1 MHPVFRG
8 QFGMKLTIRRKI
20 ILAFAIFI
28 LINGLLWS
36 LSYYSSYVIN
46 QKIQII
52 EEKSSLFNTVLEA
65 RRYEKNYFLY
75 FDKKDIDEALSYT
88 REAESKLEQ
97 ITERF
102 GKYTLTR
109 NLSEKLQDLRTYEK
123 NLAEIRSVYGEDGS
137 LKIAPDSLEAVS
149 DRQALIRDLGRR
161 ITEDLEKIVAEEHR
175 RVYGLLKQ
183 SRIYHWVALAV
194 IFVMSLST
202 VFFLLFNVHRPM
214 LSIENA
220 IQKIAEGNYSTIPRM
235 ATGDEFESLVTSL
248 NAMIAELNRRSE
260 QLVQAKKLASLG
272 TLTSGVAHELNNPLN
287 NISTS
292 VQILLEELE
301 EDDLEHKQELLQ
313 ETERQVERARD
324 IVKAL
329 LEFSREASFKVA
341 SVSFSHLVDSTLKL
355 IKGDLPPNI
364 TVKVDVPE
372 DIQVQADARRIEQA
386 LLNLFLNGIQA
397 MENGGELTISGWKSK
412 EDGMF
417 YLEVR
422 DTGDGIPPE
431 DLSKIFD
438 PFFTTKGVG
447 KGTGLGLSV
456 THGIIEQHGGRITV
470 KSEPGEGTVFTVNLP
485 LGGEDAFR

>member
-1 MHPVFRG
+1 
-8 QFGMKLTIRRKI
+8 
-20 ILAFAIFI
+20 
-28 LINGLLWS
+28 
-36 LSYYSSYVIN
+36 
-46 QKIQII
+46 
-52 EEKSSLFNTVLEA
+52 
-65 RRYEKNYFLY
+65 
-75 FDKKDIDEALSYT
+75 
-88 REAESKLEQ
+88 
-97 ITERF
+97 
-102 GKYTLTR
+102 
-109 NLSEKLQDLRTYEK
+109 
-123 NLAEIRSVYGEDGS
+123 
-137 LKIAPDSLEAVS
+137 
-149 DRQALIRDLGRR
+149 
-161 ITEDLEKIVAEEHR
+161 
-175 RVYGLLKQ
+175 
-183 SRIYHWVALAV
+183 
-194 IFVMSLST
+194 
-202 VFFLLFNVHRPM
+202 M

-287 NISTS
+287 NLSTS

-397 MENGGELTISGWKSK
+397 MENGGELTISGRKSK